1 MDFVNERGISD
12 ELRSLAQGPNF
23 IGKRYKGFIINGFRF
38 HVKEIEQRRKT
49 QNSGVVVIAKTTSY
63 SSANDRNPVIG
74 DVTYYGVLKE
84 IVELE
89 YFLSRKV
96 VLFKCDWV
104 GQGRMQ
110 RQDENG
116 FTLVNLSR
124 PMNTGEPFIL
134 ASQAQQV
141 FYAEDPIDK
150 GWHVVI
156 KTTPR
161 DCFDM
166 DRREEIDVEDYL
178 RSETCIGDISDD
190 NEEIRWVREGVEGT
204 ATTNNMIIY

>member
-1 MDFVNERGISD
+1 MNMLSPIVI
-12 ELRSLAQGPNF
+12 L
-23 IGKRYKGFIINGFRF
+23 
-38 HVKEIEQRRKT
+38 
-49 QNSGVVVIAKTTSY
+49 GVVVIAKTTSY

-96 VLFKCDWV
+96 VIFKCYWV

-116 FTLVNLSR
+116 FTLVNLRR

-141 FYAEDPIDK
+141 FYSEDPIDK
-150 GWHVVI
+150 G
-156 KTTPR
+156 
-161 DCFDM
+161 
-166 DRREEIDVEDYL
+166 
-178 RSETCIGDISDD
+178 
-190 NEEIRWVREGVEGT
+190 
-204 ATTNNMIIY
+204 

>member
-23 IGKRYKGFIINGFRF
+23 IGKLYKGFIINGFRF

-49 QNSGVVVIAKTTSY
+49 QNSGVVIAKTTSY

-104 GQGRMQ
+104 GQGRMR

-156 KTTPR
+156 KTTLR

-178 RSETCIGDISDD
+178 LSETCTGDISDD
-190 NEEIRWVREGVEGT
+190 NEEIRWVREGVGGV

>member
-1 MDFVNERGISD
+1 MDFVNERGISN

-23 IGKRYKGFIINGFRF
+23 IGNGFRF
-38 HVKEIEQRRKT
+38 HVKEIEERRKT

-104 GQGRMQ
+104 GQGRM
-110 RQDENG
+110 
-116 FTLVNLSR
+116 
-124 PMNTGEPFIL
+124 
-134 ASQAQQV
+134 
-141 FYAEDPIDK
+141 
-150 GWHVVI
+150 
-156 KTTPR
+156 
-161 DCFDM
+161 
-166 DRREEIDVEDYL
+166 
-178 RSETCIGDISDD
+178 
-190 NEEIRWVREGVEGT
+190 
-204 ATTNNMIIY
+204 